1 MTSTLCT
8 NTSIVSVATFFQI
21 FLEIYEG
28 YECSLVP
35 KPKKT
40 TQKYLINETKQ
51 FFNFARCLEHKNDLL
66 SSKSYGILL
75 QIGSEIALLCSY
87 YQTFDPQEALE
98 SKCRK

>member
-35 KPKKT
+35 KIKKT

-51 FFNFARCLEHKNDLL
+51 FLTLQGVWMHKNDLL
-66 SSKSYGILL
+66 SSKSYGILI
-75 QIGSEIALLCSY
+75 QI
-87 YQTFDPQEALE
+87 F
-98 SKCRK
+98 